1 MRFGSFLKRNREII
15 AYLIVGVLTTVVSIG
30 AYFALTAAVLNPQK
44 PVQLQTANVIS
55 WVAAVSFAYAM
66 SRRFV
71 FQSRNPKM
79 LKEMASF
86 FGARFLTLLMD
97 MAMMFLFVTAGGMND
112 RIAKIIVQVAVIIA
126 NYLLSKLVV
135 FRDKNK

>member
-1 MRFGSFLKRNREII
+1 
-15 AYLIVGVLTTVVSIG
+15 
-30 AYFALTAAVLNPQK
+30 
-44 PVQLQTANVIS
+44 
-55 WVAAVSFAYAM
+55 
-66 SRRFV
+66 
-71 FQSRNPKM
+71 M

-86 FGARFLTLLMD
+86 FGARILTLLMD

>member
-15 AYLIVGVLTTVVSIG
+15 AYLIVGVLTTVVSMG
-30 AYFALTAAVLNPQK
+30 VYYALTAAVLNPQK

-86 FGARFLTLLMD
+86 FGARILTLLMD

>member
-86 FGARFLTLLMD
+86 FGARILTLLMD

>member
-15 AYLIVGVLTTVVSIG
+15 AYLIVGVLTTVVSMG
-30 AYFALTAAVLNPQK
+30 VYFVLTAAVLNPQK

-86 FGARFLTLLMD
+86 FGARILTLLMD

>member
-1 MRFGSFLKRNREII
+1 M
-15 AYLIVGVLTTVVSIG
+15 GV
-30 AYFALTAAVLNPQK
+30 YYALTAAVLNPQK

-79 LKEMASF
+79 LNDSEIEEVLIEI
-86 FGARFLTLLMD
+86 RF
-97 MAMMFLFVTAGGMND
+97 
-112 RIAKIIVQVAVIIA
+112 
-126 NYLLSKLVV
+126 
-135 FRDKNK
+135 